1 MLILN
6 FMTRQIFIASDH
18 AGVRLKTV
26 VVHFLRAKNE
36 DVQDLGP
43 QTEDSIDY
51 PDRANA
57 VCAALHKNPDS
68 LGILLCGSGIGMS
81 IAANRHRHIRAALV
95 YSEEFARLARLH
107 NNANVLVLGARVI
120 SEAVALRLLEVF
132 LGTEFEGGRHA
143 RRVEKLG

>member
-1 MLILN
+1 
-6 FMTRQIFIASDH
+6 
-18 AGVRLKTV
+18 
-26 VVHFLRAKNE
+26 
-36 DVQDLGP
+36 
-43 QTEDSIDY
+43 
-51 PDRANA
+51 
-57 VCAALHKNPDS
+57 LHKNPDS

-132 LGTEFEGGRHA
+132 LDTEFEGGRHA